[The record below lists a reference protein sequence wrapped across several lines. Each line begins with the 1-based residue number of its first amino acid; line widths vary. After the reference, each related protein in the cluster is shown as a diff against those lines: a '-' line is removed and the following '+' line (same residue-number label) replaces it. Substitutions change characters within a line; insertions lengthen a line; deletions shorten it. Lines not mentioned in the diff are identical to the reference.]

1 MPKLTKLTK
10 LTKRTI
16 DATEPQVTEFFL
28 WDEGIPG
35 FGLRVMPSGQKSFVV
50 QFRAGRRARRM
61 SLGPS
66 TVLTCDQARTRAITI
81 IAAVK
86 NGEDGASAIALDL
99 RGTFNLTVEVAGSVD
114 GTNWVL
120 LPVRSMAGGSYLSA
134 VAGTAAGKWV
144 AACAG
149 FTKIRARVTA
159 YTSGAATATLL
170 AATGILDDRLLG
182 EVSSNAAT
190 ITAALSTAA
199 TLTLTAPGAGLRHY
213 ITGLRI
219 ERHAAATLVAGTTP
233 VVVTT
238 ANLPGALAFSIPLEA
253 AAQGSV
259 YEKVLDPVR
268 AIMASAQNTATTIAA
283 PLTTSVI
290 WRLSATFYVAP

>member
-1 MPKLTKLTK
+1 MAKLSRDLSTGTLHPRENIT
-10 LTKRTI
+10 
-16 DATEPQVTEFFL
+16 
-28 WDEGIPG
+28 G
-35 FGLRVMPSGQKSFVV
+35 SG
-50 QFRAGRRARRM
+50 A
-61 SLGPS
+61 LGALNAEI
-66 TVLTCDQARTRAITI
+66 VINA
-81 IAAVK
+81 
-86 NGEDGASAIALDL
+86 DGASTVALDL

-114 GTNWVL
+114 GTNWIL
-120 LPVRSMAGGSYLSA
+120 LPVRSMAGGFYLAA
-134 VAGTAAGKWV
+134 VSGTAAGAWV

-149 FTKIRARVTA
+149 FAKIRARVTA
-159 YTSGAATATLL
+159 YISGAATATLL
-170 AATGILDDRLLG
+170 AATGPLDDRLLG

-238 ANLPGALAFSIPLEA
+238 TNLPGALAFSIPLEA

-283 PLTTSVI
+283 PLTSSVI

>member
-1 MPKLTKLTK
+1 MAKLSRDLSTGTLHPRENIT
-10 LTKRTI
+10 
-16 DATEPQVTEFFL
+16 
-28 WDEGIPG
+28 G
-35 FGLRVMPSGQKSFVV
+35 SG
-50 QFRAGRRARRM
+50 A
-61 SLGPS
+61 LGALNAEI
-66 TVLTCDQARTRAITI
+66 VINA
-81 IAAVK
+81 
-86 NGEDGASAIALDL
+86 DGASTVALDL

-114 GTNWVL
+114 GTNWIL
-120 LPVRSMAGGSYLSA
+120 LPVRSMAGGPYLAA

-149 FTKIRARVTA
+149 FAKIRARVTA

-170 AATGILDDRLLG
+170 AATGLLDDRLMG

-238 ANLPGALAFSIPLEA
+238 TNLPGALAFSIPLEA

-268 AIMASAQNTATTIAA
+268 AIMTSAQNTATTIAA
-283 PLTTSVI
+283 PLTSSVI